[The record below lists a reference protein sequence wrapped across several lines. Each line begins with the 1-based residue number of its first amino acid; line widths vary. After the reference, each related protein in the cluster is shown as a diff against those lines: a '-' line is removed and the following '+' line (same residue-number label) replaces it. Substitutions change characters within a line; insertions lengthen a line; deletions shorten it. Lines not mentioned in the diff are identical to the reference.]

1 MVINNTETKQKE
13 SAGIASG
20 YENYTLPLSELK
32 YRRQVGVRVHALR
45 IFSI

>member
-20 YENYTLPLSELK
+20 YYTLPLSELK